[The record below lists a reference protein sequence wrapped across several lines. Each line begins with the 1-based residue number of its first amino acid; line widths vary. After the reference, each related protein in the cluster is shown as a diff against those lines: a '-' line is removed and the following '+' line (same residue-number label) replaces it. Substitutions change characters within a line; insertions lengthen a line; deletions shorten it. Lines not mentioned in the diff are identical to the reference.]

1 MRHKHQWSIHIQDS
15 RPKKWSHGDE
25 HPAYNRTSIL
35 MAYGTLQVRQHR
47 GRTQRSMTA
56 LFLSDLNSQ
65 YRYAKTLGILL
76 LLPTPIVLGVSHADR
91 AERNAPVDRAAAG
104 WQEIQAVREQRAW
117 LVTDRQGRQTEV
129 GPLRQL
135 SAPRRS

>member
-1 MRHKHQWSIHIQDS
+1 MRHKHQWSIHIQTHGLRKGVMEMSTPRTIVRQSSWRMALS
-15 RPKKWSHGDE
+15 RW
-25 HPAYNRTSIL
+25 
-35 MAYGTLQVRQHR
+35 QHR

-76 LLPTPIVLGVSHADR
+76 LLPTPIVLGVSYADR

-104 WQEIQAVREQRAW
+104 WQEIQAVREQRAL
-117 LVTDRQGRQTEV
+117 LVRDRQGRQTEV
-129 GPLRQL
+129 GPLRQP